1 MKKAKS
7 IYFINIVF
15 QYFYL
20 SNPWPLYYDTTS
32 SYSLLHLSLHFQISY
47 PCPDI
52 IFSSSFYSTI
62 PVLTFWNLFPYINS
76 KLSSYYLIPIL
87 TFSNFIVILCY
98 HCLCLT
104 FSYLVLT
111 FTYIR
116 PYIIKSMSLHSYFLA
131 LTFFIHIFI
140 IFHPCYLILASLYSP
155 IPVITLSYS
164 GHVSILSFSL
174 HSLIL
179 SLYYLN
185 TLFIHYSCPFIYLYP
200 TIYFL
205 IPVLTLS
212 HPYPYILLSPYLYSH
227 RYILI
232 SLSLIII
239 FPSLQFTQTFC
250 HPV

>member
-1 MKKAKS
+1 
-7 IYFINIVF
+7 
-15 QYFYL
+15 
-20 SNPWPLYYDTTS
+20 
-32 SYSLLHLSLHFQISY
+32 
-47 PCPDI
+47 
-52 IFSSSFYSTI
+52 
-62 PVLTFWNLFPYINS
+62 
-76 KLSSYYLIPIL
+76 
-87 TFSNFIVILCY
+87 
-98 HCLCLT
+98 
-104 FSYLVLT
+104 
-111 FTYIR
+111 
-116 PYIIKSMSLHSYFLA
+116 MSLHSYFLA
-131 LTFFIHIFI
+131 LAFFIHIFI

-212 HPYPYILLSPYLYSH
+212 HPYPYILLSTYYSH

-232 SLSLIII
+232 SPVFNYHISVLTIHSDILSSGLIYC
-239 FPSLQFTQTFC
+239 FLTLLMK
-250 HPV
+250 